1 VVGVKR
7 KRLFAALFLAA
18 LVALALAG
26 PAWAAKI
33 GGADQGGRPFSTVLT
48 GEAEVTDAGVPN
60 QGDLDGTGSATITV
74 NPGQG
79 EVCHELSVEDITLP
93 AIGAHI
99 HEGVAGENGPV
110 VVPLVPPDANGV
122 SSGCAQVSRELALA
136 IIQDPENYYVNVH
149 TTDFEDGA
157 LRGQLP

>member
-33 GGADQGGRPFSTVLT
+33 GGADHGGRPFSTELT
-48 GEAEVTDAGVPN
+48 GAAEVPGR
-60 QGDLDGTGSATITV
+60 GDPDGRGTATITV

-79 EVCHELSVEDITLP
+79 EVCHELSVTGITLP
-93 AIGAHI
+93 ATGAHI
-99 HEGVAGENGPV
+99 HVGDAGESGPV
-110 VVPLVPPDANGV
+110 VVPLEPPPDANGV

-149 TTDFEDGA
+149 TSDFPDGA

>member
-1 VVGVKR
+1 MKR
-7 KRLFAALFLAA
+7 KRPFAALFLGV

-33 GGADQGGRPFSTVLT
+33 GGADQGGRPFSTLLT
-48 GEAEVTDAGVPN
+48 GEAEVNDTGDPN
-60 QGDLDGTGSATITV
+60 QGDLDGIGSATITV
-74 NPGQG
+74 NSGQG
-79 EVCHELSVEDITLP
+79 EVCHELSVAGITLP

-99 HEGVAGENGPV
+99 HEGVAGENGPI
-110 VVPLVPPDANGV
+110 VVPLEPPPDANGV
-122 SSGCAQVSRELALA
+122 SSGCEEVSRELALA

-149 TTDFEDGA
+149 TSDFENGA